1 MPFRGPDCGGRAFG
15 AIRGPYCAPRGL
27 AEVLRQL
34 GALEDVVAPVRG
46 AGTLGLLQRLVVV
59 LQRNKCYRDSVVKR
73 INAKLM
79 AQLIVRE
86 LEDVVK
92 QGLKRRAVR
101 HGRSMEEEIREILRN
116 AAREEQGSPTRLGSR
131 IAARFRNTG
140 LDTDLPELRGTEA
153 SAADFAE

>member
-1 MPFRGPDCGGRAFG
+1 
-15 AIRGPYCAPRGL
+15 
-27 AEVLRQL
+27 
-34 GALEDVVAPVRG
+34 
-46 AGTLGLLQRLVVV
+46 
-59 LQRNKCYRDSVVKR
+59 
-73 INAKLM
+73 M

-86 LEDVVK
+86 LEEVVK

-131 IAARFRNTG
+131 IAARFRDTG

-153 SAADFAE
+153 SAANFAE